1 MSHPRFD
8 PERALLAEI
17 ELNAKKSIELTNELI
32 AATRDAVG
40 AWKQQRWRSS
50 NELCVAMRRLDK
62 LVGCRD
68 C

>member
-17 ELNAKKSIELTNELI
+17 ELNAKKSIALTNELI
-32 AATRDAVG
+32 TASRNAVR
-40 AWKQQRWRSS
+40 AWKAASYMFPH
-50 NELCVAMRRLDK
+50 ELNVAMRRLDK